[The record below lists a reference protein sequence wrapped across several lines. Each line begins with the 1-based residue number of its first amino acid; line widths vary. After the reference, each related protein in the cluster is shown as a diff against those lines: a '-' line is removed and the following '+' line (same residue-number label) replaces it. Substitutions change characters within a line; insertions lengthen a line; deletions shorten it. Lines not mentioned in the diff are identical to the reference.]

1 MANKKALK
9 IMYWNANG
17 IASKQHE
24 FFNFMDANKIQI
36 AALNETFLKCNMR
49 FSHCFTLCGIWGK
62 CAIRGKSAT
71 KHFSSKTLV

>member
-1 MANKKALK
+1 MANKKGLK

-36 AALNETFLKCNMR
+36 AALNETFVTEVWDAL
-49 FSHCFTLCGIWGK
+49 
-62 CAIRGKSAT
+62 
-71 KHFSSKTLV
+71 